1 MSAGDILVFFTI
13 VLGIPSAIKSIL
25 AILDW
30 LKEREAKKS
39 S

>member
-1 MSAGDILVFFTI
+1 MPIGDILVFLTI
-13 VLGIPSAIKSIL
+13 VLGIPSTIKSVL

>member
-1 MSAGDILVFFTI
+1 MAIGDLLVLLTI
-13 VLGIPSAIKSIL
+13 VLGIPGTIKSVL

-39 S
+39 P